1 MTKDMTNGSPMK
13 LILGF
18 SVPLFFGMLFQQFY
32 NLMDTLIV
40 GQFLGVDALAAVG
53 STGSVNFL
61 IIGFCMGVC
70 SGFAIPLSH
79 RFGEGDHEGLRR
91 YMMNA
96 VYLSAAFAAVMTV
109 LTVVFCRPVLRLM
122 QTPDNIMNDAYTYI
136 VIIFAGIPATY
147 LYNLISG
154 IIRSLGDSRTPVV
167 FLTIAALLNIALD
180 LLFIIVCGMGVA
192 GAALATVAS
201 QLIAGAGCVAYSLK
215 HFEILHVNRAERGI
229 SRAYLKVLL
238 NMGVPMGLQ
247 YSITAIGSVVLQS
260 AVNTL
265 GSSAVASMTAAGKIS
280 MFFSTPFDAMGTTM
294 ATYGGQNV
302 GAGKLTRIREG
313 LRACSLL
320 GIGYSLIAFVVMFFT
335 GERLVMFFVES
346 ANAEVIANAHQLLV
360 VNSCFFIPLAF
371 VNIIR
376 FLIQGMGYSRFAVFA
391 GVFEMIARAFVGFA
405 LVPVFGFTAACFA
418 GPVAWIFADAF
429 LFPAYAHVYKKTEQA
444 KRMRAGG
451 VA

>member
-215 HFEILHVNRAERGI
+215 HFEILHVNRAERGVFKGPAQYG
-229 SRAYLKVLL
+229 RADGAAVFHH
-238 NMGVPMGLQ
+238 GDRERGAAERGQ
-247 YSITAIGSVVLQS
+247 YA
-260 AVNTL
+260 
-265 GSSAVASMTAAGKIS
+265 
-280 MFFSTPFDAMGTTM
+280 
-294 ATYGGQNV
+294 
-302 GAGKLTRIREG
+302 
-313 LRACSLL
+313 
-320 GIGYSLIAFVVMFFT
+320 
-335 GERLVMFFVES
+335 
-346 ANAEVIANAHQLLV
+346 
-360 VNSCFFIPLAF
+360 
-371 VNIIR
+371 R
-376 FLIQGMGYSRFAVFA
+376 FLRGGLDDGRGKDQHVF
-391 GVFEMIARAFVGFA
+391 
-405 LVPVFGFTAACFA
+405 LHT
-418 GPVAWIFADAF
+418 
-429 LFPAYAHVYKKTEQA
+429 L
-444 KRMRAGG
+444 
-451 VA
+451 